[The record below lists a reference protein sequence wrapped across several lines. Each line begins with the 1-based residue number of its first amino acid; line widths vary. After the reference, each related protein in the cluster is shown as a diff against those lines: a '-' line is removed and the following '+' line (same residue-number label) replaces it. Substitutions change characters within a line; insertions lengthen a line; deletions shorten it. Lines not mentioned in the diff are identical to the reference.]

1 MILVTLYHSILHL
14 YNYTVDFSVIMQLS
28 SLAELKLN
36 PAGSWLGFCRGL
48 IKSVLKSS
56 TKTTIILEC
65 DSGEL
70 FVVTAFHTTKN
81 SASILESCVC
91 GNIVKFENLKVQ
103 KFNSERFDG
112 QKYYNTPL
120 GFEFVVQ
127 SATVVEITE
136 GAITK
141 VSSIADITKSGVFAL
156 TCILSGSFVD
166 INGLLCVVVG
176 DTNNNRADLHINA
189 TKKSKDFKDLDKG
202 NVLEIKKC
210 FAAIEDQCIVLKTS
224 EDDVTISKKKMVI
237 GKMLSTPIKAKDGEK
252 K

>member
-1 MILVTLYHSILHL
+1 MIPSVLSSEKSHHITPYFISTII
-14 YNYTVDFSVIMQLS
+14 YSVDLSVIMQ
-28 SLAELKLN
+28 
-36 PAGSWLGFCRGL
+36 FCRGL

-56 TKTTIILEC
+56 TKTTIILDC

-141 VSSIADITKSGVFAL
+141 VCSIADITKSGVFG
-156 TCILSGSFVD
+156 SGF
-166 INGLLCVVVG
+166 LL
-176 DTNNNRADLHINA
+176 
-189 TKKSKDFKDLDKG
+189 K
-202 NVLEIKKC
+202 
-210 FAAIEDQCIVLKTS
+210 
-224 EDDVTISKKKMVI
+224 
-237 GKMLSTPIKAKDGEK
+237 
-252 K
+252 

>member
-1 MILVTLYHSILHL
+1 M
-14 YNYTVDFSVIMQLS
+14 
-28 SLAELKLN
+28 
-36 PAGSWLGFCRGL
+36 
-48 IKSVLKSS
+48 LKSS

-91 GNIVKFENLKVQ
+91 GNVSLKVQ

-141 VSSIADITKSGVFAL
+141 VSSIADITKYVFCLDHLLISMDCYASL
-156 TCILSGSFVD
+156 LVIQITTEQTC
-166 INGLLCVVVG
+166 
-176 DTNNNRADLHINA
+176 T
-189 TKKSKDFKDLDKG
+189 
-202 NVLEIKKC
+202 
-210 FAAIEDQCIVLKTS
+210 
-224 EDDVTISKKKMVI
+224 
-237 GKMLSTPIKAKDGEK
+237 
-252 K
+252 